1 MVAFFVDTLCSP
13 QGELSPGEDEGFEEP
28 HHIQQG
34 IFGVLY
40 TVCKEQ
46 YMTSYGFAFF
56 RLFIDFLQLWL
67 LVVNPAYG
75 FAIDADNAGWKAVSL
90 INLNWFL
97 AERGYMFF
105 LVLFYIFVGLLLL
118 NVGLS
123 VWVAHQFSNN
133 RFDQVWPIV
142 FLRWFGLIFY
152 QVLDVATLTLLLAAL
167 DCQFF
172 NVPKEVQFHSQLFPT
187 QMCWAMP
194 HLIHVAV
201 AVVAIIVF
209 VVMAGAMVVSQMD
222 LNPMTRHYMGIM
234 HTRTEGYSFIIKTIA
249 TIASVMVNSTKWLS
263 ILYIVCFVV
272 LMYLQY
278 KWVPFTFAVS
288 NYVRGASYAAVLYS
302 SVLLI
307 PLAFGSPSD
316 PEGRHDFS
324 HNITIALD
332 LEPGTNT
339 KYIHKFEDA
348 REVEVVLRNT
358 RQWLDEDTPDP
369 DSVKLGEA
377 IVKAGLAQL
386 SNNPQMFIL
395 FSSYLIDVQ
404 GSYQSGLTQLQVAK
418 KQSPGIL
425 ERFAIFSREQEHTQK
440 ASGANGG
447 AGAAVDLV
455 SYVEF
460 QRSHRLV
467 TRAHKEALMAMR
479 AFWGLLMHS
488 NVNFIKLTKAMNR
501 IEVTVRVAERAYRGV
516 LTRHST
522 NARLVRLY
530 GRFLESVK
538 FDPWAASKW
547 FAEAERLEE
556 MEEQAKESMQ
566 LSGSAELSG
575 KGIVEGVACIFIDSQ
590 GIIQVASPEAHALL
604 GFNKNELKGKDL
616 GIILPPP
623 FGEKHH
629 VLVRNYIASGVSHG
643 ILDHTNEFV
652 AISKTRQVVPVR
664 LKVSKVSGLSEDS
677 VFMGTL
683 EAVPNPPHTACA
695 WLLGGGGG
703 AAVGGVMGFGITL
716 IAADDR
722 FLDWL
727 GYDVSELVGQAVGGL
742 LEDEEILNS
751 AFKHLWNLHQSLV
764 TAKATVRKGGRHASF
779 TMRDREAGRESAAS
793 MGLLGFPHAAT
804 ADGAA
809 AAGAGVPASQ
819 PALGGGGGQQLGGAL
834 TPTATLSLGWRHKY
848 SGVVYFKT
856 RLKIGTI
863 GSVRH
868 MTVTMEADWKLTV
881 PRPGGRG
888 GLPGILSELM
898 LVADNKG
905 KILHVTTALAAALG
919 RSADIIRQGGIDM
932 LLPEPYTIL
941 HGPWLSALA
950 LPPGQAVAGGL
961 DANTSAPPHSCRSG
975 VAVSLCGFDEAEG
988 PVTRPFKLQ
997 MQQRLVPKLGQ
1008 RVHVLSLEQLTKE
1021 QAAAQRR
1028 LKLTVDMNG
1037 GITGADDAPAKLFGV
1052 DPKSLVG
1059 TALGELVDLFCTDE
1073 ALRTINDTVGEM
1085 AGEGR
1090 KGTGSGSG
1098 GKVDEDLLAGVAGVF
1113 NAANSRQ
1120 TTRML
1125 LELARRSSESDGIS
1139 WRVGVTLPP
1148 DPAAAAELE
1157 ELSRGLTPDD
1167 VAVASRLIG
1176 GKVVPAVMRVRLV
1189 KRDANI
1195 AKKLDARSWHTSR
1208 LSDSAHG
1215 DYLFSKQRAGSVTWE
1230 DEGNAATGAAGS
1242 GPPPKWVISWESNGG
1257 PHRQASDARLSGFQL
1272 PEMPLPPRA
1281 PLPPAPAPP
1290 PPLAGGGAAG
1300 SRASSFDMRTGMQQA
1315 ADVETLGSLE
1325 PGQGQLAQEPSSSG
1339 GLVFAAGGPAGG
1351 ASPGS
1356 SGPAPAAAALPG
1368 ADAARP
1374 LTPGSLMLANDLDR
1388 PSSLRLAAPPDLRST
1403 AGATPGSFNGGQGA
1417 LAAAAAAV
1425 IAAKP
1430 APPYPPS
1437 SPAMAAAAVA
1447 PSSPP
1452 TAAAQ
1457 ATHATR
1463 GGAELHRLAQSSSS
1477 TALSS
1482 AAAAAVATVKP
1493 PPGPPLTSARSSSPR
1508 SPSSLAPT
1516 PSITAAAAAAG
1527 VRTFD
1532 AQVAAAKAA
1541 ASGTARSADATGQ
1554 AGGIPGG
1561 DLFSFAAGLGLDL
1574 HGAAATAPA
1583 PRIPR
1588 GGLLVSAAEEPAPAL
1603 YIEVELWRAD
1613 LLTGVVEVDERGRV
1627 LRIDPTDDLGQA
1639 ALVLGAAK
1647 AELTGCNINSL
1658 LPLPAGG
1665 FLSLYNA
1672 GGAGAG
1678 GAGAPLRGALK
1689 SRKKNRDKEA
1699 SAPCTLAARHMGDA
1713 CVTSLRLQAVK
1724 RSGPYGTY
1732 YLMLRPEEPTP
1743 VQPGFVRWLT
1753 EGDTSGLAQRTQ
1765 LGVQDPAAYRDT
1777 AQGYAT
1783 GPARG
1788 EAALLPG
1795 GGSVAGA
1802 LAAAFGAGPAAGAP
1816 RTSRKNVTELGLT
1829 APNGPGCIRRASGF
1843 LPAHQPSPLTA
1854 AAPRSRAATSLGLSS
1869 MAAAPLPPPLPPPVL
1884 LSGGLE
1890 NLRVAPMRGGEGP
1903 NGGRRAT
1910 TGPAGDAA
1918 SAPATLQAVLPRPN
1932 GSGGEDSAYDPSM
1945 PPALVA
1951 GLQNG
1956 GSASAQERLMAHGPG
1971 GTSRRSRGSDPTQ
1984 NDGLGSADGA
1994 EPAKGAVLLLPGQP
2008 GSADEGGDVVDP
2020 ELLTSAQQD
2029 YSGLVKPSKLVPSIA
2044 RSNKDAKLA
2053 AVSSWVMSGGS
2064 QHLAAAGDASSAA
2077 ATHDHRHDDGGDRSN
2092 DNSEGGD
2099 RLSSEEE
2106 EAAGSPLGR
2115 EAADADARVR
2125 QGLAAGG
2132 GGVGGN
2138 GGPRNGD
2145 GNDNLH
2151 TAEQQ
2156 PWMTGAARGSSDPHV
2171 GAADESTGVEDEA
2184 GAHVTNYG
2192 AGKRFK
2198 KIYKLLTSPQAQ
2210 RASWLL
2216 QLQALAVV
2224 GLLMV
2229 AHTVT
2234 FAIMMTHLQVQT
2246 VAVTDLSAMGL
2257 AATRVHEIAL
2267 RCRTLAELFDS
2278 RAQQAP
2284 RNVTDITP
2292 LMAGVPTFGGPYNE
2306 SVADVLDSLGVAV
2319 VNLKVLQNGIYLGF
2333 DKAARIPARHGLRD
2347 IWDLPHVNITK
2358 YFDKNDAD
2366 GSVMAV
2372 GGLQSGINQPYN
2384 TSAAGT
2390 VQMSLWDAANL
2401 FVSQA
2406 LEVVQNSVPLVERG
2420 VDFKMWSAY
2429 RFVVENG
2436 LDDIWP
2442 AYLDSI
2448 DAMVQI
2454 VVEDGQQVYTIQLI
2468 MVCMEGGLVLI
2479 AAVIYMWWAASKFVG
2494 TRYALYS
2501 VFVHLPL
2508 GLTRT
2513 LANMSI
2519 TLEPG
2524 EEDEDDVALGLEAA
2538 AAAGGGAGGGDAG
2551 ADAADREEE
2560 PHPNGKGGTAARM
2573 LRIDSSAFK
2582 GRRGGAHGGPARLSE
2597 SFGKL
2602 GSAEQGSL
2610 KRYGSKLVGVDGRCA
2625 VASPSDA
2632 FRISITTK
2640 SATAAVAG
2648 DTTGMQRV
2656 LALASFLGGRNKVHA
2671 SKQAHQKR
2679 RLVPSYRVA
2688 LFLVMPFVI
2697 WGIILVCV
2705 NAAGFAE
2712 LAGNGGSIASLSVL
2726 HTVVIRLHRL
2736 LYYSLDLAASF
2747 GTDLV
2752 EACKTTLRWE
2762 LADATLEYSVLLYG
2776 HEALAWAA
2784 SNHSRTLTHLAL
2796 APAGIIYSGDKVTNI
2811 VYKTRGCLCEL
2822 PEECQPPDSPYY
2834 EVTRNGMDVLA
2845 KAQFLAVESLL
2856 NQIPPN
2862 ASGGMNSTEFRFMWS
2877 TFETDVE
2884 GGVDALLGMY
2894 REHVQWAYQGVRAE
2908 QIILFV
2914 TGWVWAFI
2922 FTMLILRPFL
2932 RRAHQEM
2939 RRIAEL
2945 LSQLPAEVDVET
2957 MVAQVVAFGFP
2968 NLKRLL
2974 ASTAKSLP
2982 EISSDDLVK
2991 KLDGKESV
2999 LVLDVRSAEEL
3010 PAGIIKGSLNLPTPL
3025 FKQPDTG
3032 PVDKAIQERI
3042 RHFKEVVVHCLL
3054 CAPGKRGPT
3063 AAAAL
3068 QARLEALGV
3077 APAPQVRVLTGGVDA
3092 FMKLYGARSDLVTLP
3107 PGGWKPPAH

>member
-1 MVAFFVDTLCSP
+1 
-13 QGELSPGEDEGFEEP
+13 
-28 HHIQQG
+28 
-34 IFGVLY
+34 
-40 TVCKEQ
+40 
-46 YMTSYGFAFF
+46 MTSVKFTIF
-56 RLFIDFLQLWL
+56 RLFMDFIQLWL

-75 FAIDADNAGWKAVSL
+75 FDIDSNNGGWRAVSL

-167 DCQFF
+167 DCQYFS
-172 NVPKEVQFHSQLFPT
+172 VPKDVQFHNQNFPSEV
-187 QMCWAMP
+187 CWAMP

-278 KWVPFTFAVS
+278 KWVPFTFAIS

-307 PLAFGSPSD
+307 ALAFGSPSD

-324 HNITIALD
+324 HNITIALWAGLAPAGVIGAVVCHIRLRQLGPSVADKFRD

-348 REVEVVLRNT
+348 RDVEVVLRNT

-395 FSSYLIDVQ
+395 YSSYLIDVQ
-404 GSYQSGLTQLQVAK
+404 GSYQSGYTQLQAAK

-501 IEVTVRVAERAYRGV
+501 IEVTVRAAERAYRGV
-516 LTRHST
+516 LIRHGT

-556 MEEQAKESMQ
+556 REEHAKEAMQ
-566 LSGSAELSG
+566 LGAGIDLGG
-575 KGIVEGVACIFIDSQ
+575 KGIVEGVAIVFIDSQ
-590 GIIQVASPEAHALL
+590 GIIQMASPEAHTLL

-751 AFKHLWNLHQSLV
+751 AFKHLWNLHQSLT
-764 TAKATVRKGGRHASF
+764 TAKAAARKPNRRASF
-779 TMRDREAGRESAAS
+779 SMRENRESAAD
-793 MGLLGFPHAAT
+793 GLGALGAPA
-804 ADGAA
+804 GAA
-809 AAGAGVPASQ
+809 EAAGAPSPLPQ
-819 PALGGGGGQQLGGAL
+819 SGGQQNLFGSM
-834 TPTATLSLGWRHKY
+834 TPTATLSLGWKHKY
-848 SGVVYFKT
+848 SGTVYIKT
-856 RLKIGTI
+856 HLKIGSI

-961 DANTSAPPHSCRSG
+961 DANTPAPPHSCRSG

-1008 RVHVLSLEQLTKE
+1008 RVHVLSLERLTKE

-1059 TALGELVDLFCTDE
+1059 TALGELVDLFRTDE

-1098 GKVDEDLLAGVAGVF
+1098 PKVDEDLLAGVAGVF

-1167 VAVASRLIG
+1167 VAVACRLIG

-1189 KRDANI
+1189 KRDANRG
-1195 AKKLDARSWHTSR
+1195 KQPDAGQRRTSILGAPSR
-1208 LSDSAHG
+1208 KMSDSSAYVG
-1215 DYLFSKQRAGSVTWE
+1215 NPVGKQRTGSVVKW
-1230 DEGNAATGAAGS
+1230 DGAGQAASAAA
-1242 GPPPKWVISWESNGG
+1242 PKWVISWEDGTGG
-1257 PHRQASDARLSGFQL
+1257 PQ
-1272 PEMPLPPRA
+1272 PNMPAPPPA

-1290 PPLAGGGAAG
+1290 PLEGGSAAG
-1300 SRASSFDMRTGMQQA
+1300 SRAGSFNVRAGSQQA
-1315 ADVETLGSLE
+1315 GDTGGASGDLVDDAEALLGSLGGPE
-1325 PGQGQLAQEPSSSG
+1325 QMGSVAAAAGASSG
-1339 GLVFAAGGPAGG
+1339 SFH
-1351 ASPGS
+1351 
-1356 SGPAPAAAALPG
+1356 APAATAAALL
-1368 ADAARP
+1368 AVDAARP

-1388 PSSLRLAAPPDLRST
+1388 PSSLRLAAPPDLRRA
-1403 AGATPGSFNGGQGA
+1403 AGAAPGSNAGSFSGGQGS
-1417 LAAAAAAV
+1417 LAAAAAGV
-1425 IAAKP
+1425 IAAKGGLP
-1430 APPYPPS
+1430 
-1437 SPAMAAAAVA
+1437 SPATAAAAGP
-1447 PSSPP
+1447 PSP
-1452 TAAAQ
+1452 TAAGPVPY
-1457 ATHATR
+1457 TPR
-1463 GGAELHRLAQSSSS
+1463 SGAELHRLAQASSNG
-1477 TALSS
+1477 ALSTGAAAATAALPPPPPSPGPMTGSMPSLSSMAPASNSTRVASRSELFGVPSFVTLEAPSKAAPPS
-1482 AAAAAVATVKP
+1482 AAAGTPTGGVN
-1493 PPGPPLTSARSSSPR
+1493 SAGSN
-1508 SPSSLAPT
+1508 
-1516 PSITAAAAAAG
+1516 I
-1527 VRTFD
+1527 
-1532 AQVAAAKAA
+1532 
-1541 ASGTARSADATGQ
+1541 ASGE
-1554 AGGIPGG
+1554 
-1561 DLFSFAAGLGLDL
+1561 LLSFAAGLGLDL
-1574 HGAAATAPA
+1574 HGAAGGPPSPSPSRGGFAPA
-1583 PRIPR
+1583 
-1588 GGLLVSAAEEPAPAL
+1588 VAEDSAPAL

-1658 LPLPAGG
+1658 LPLPQGG

-1788 EAALLPG
+1788 EASLLP

-1816 RTSRKNVTELGLT
+1816 LTTRKSMTALGLT
-1829 APNGPGCIRRASGF
+1829 TGVDALRRAGSSG
-1843 LPAHQPSPLTA
+1843 LLAHEHGPAAQPVG
-1854 AAPRSRAATSLGLSS
+1854 RAATSLGLSS
-1869 MAAAPLPPPLPPPVL
+1869 IPATRPPPPQLN
-1884 LSGGLE
+1884 LSGGLD
-1890 NLRVAPMRGGEGP
+1890 NLRVAPMRGAAAVAGA
-1903 NGGRRAT
+1903 NG
-1910 TGPAGDAA
+1910 AGSSPFRSASRFANTAMEEAA
-1918 SAPATLQAVLPRPN
+1918 PVPPRPN
-1932 GSGGEDSAYDPSM
+1932 GSGGEDSAYDPNM

-1951 GLQNG
+1951 DLQTG
-1956 GSASAQERLMAHGPG
+1956 GSATAQERLMARGPG

-1984 NDGLGSADGA
+1984 NGGLGSADGA
-1994 EPAKGAVLLLPGQP
+1994 EPADGAMLLPGQP
-2008 GSADEGGDVVDP
+2008 GSAEEGGDVVNP
-2020 ELLTSAQQD
+2020 ELLTSAQD
-2029 YSGLVKPSKLVPSIA
+2029 YSGLIDAIAADGKAVKAPMVPRSK
-2044 RSNKDAKLA
+2044 KDAKLA

-2064 QHLAAAGDASSAA
+2064 QHLAAVDGTSSFAPMHQASGVAA
-2077 ATHDHRHDDGGDRSN
+2077 ADDHYDENEDEGQ
-2092 DNSEGGD
+2092 NSEGGD
-2099 RLSSEEE
+2099 RMSSDEE
-2106 EAAGSPLGR
+2106 EAAAAPLVN
-2115 EAADADARVR
+2115 EADADARVR
-2125 QGLAAGG
+2125 LGLTAGG
-2132 GGVGGN
+2132 GGAKGGDVSSED
-2138 GGPRNGD
+2138 GGALAPP
-2145 GNDNLH
+2145 
-2151 TAEQQ
+2151 AQQ
-2156 PWMTGAARGSSDPHV
+2156 PKTFKAGGASAGASTDGS
-2171 GAADESTGVEDEA
+2171 GVDGMGSEA

-2198 KIYKLLTSPQAQ
+2198 KIYRLLMSPQAQ
-2210 RASWLL
+2210 RASRVL

-2234 FAIMMTHLQVQT
+2234 FVIMMMHLQVQQT
-2246 VAVTDLSAMGL
+2246 QVTNLSSMGF
-2257 AATRVHEIAL
+2257 AATRLHEIAL
-2267 RCRTLAELFDS
+2267 RCRTLAELYDN
-2278 RAQQAP
+2278 RAEQATL
-2284 RNVTDITP
+2284 NITDVMP
-2292 LMAGVPTFGGPYNE
+2292 LMEGVPTFGEPYNE
-2306 SVADVLDSLGVAV
+2306 STLGVLDSMETAILV
-2319 VNLKVLQNGIYLGF
+2319 LKSLQHGIYLGF
-2333 DKAARIPARHGLRD
+2333 GSASRISSQHGLRD
-2347 IWDLPHVNITK
+2347 IWDLPHINITK
-2358 YFDKNDAD
+2358 YFDRNDAD
-2366 GSVMAV
+2366 GKVMAIPS
-2372 GGLQSGINQPYN
+2372 GPEYAGLYN
-2384 TSAAGT
+2384 TTTVT
-2390 VQMSLWDAANL
+2390 VQMGLWDAGNM
-2401 FVSQA
+2401 FVAQA
-2406 LEVVQNSVPLVERG
+2406 LEVAQNSMDLVERG
-2420 VDFKMWSAY
+2420 VNFKMWSAY
-2429 RFVVENG
+2429 RFVVDNG

-2501 VFVHLPL
+2501 VFVQLPL

-2524 EEDEDDVALGLEAA
+2524 EEDEDDIALGLEAA
-2538 AAAGGGAGGGDAG
+2538 GGGGGGGGGGDK
-2551 ADAADREEE
+2551 ADKEDGPAPKD
-2560 PHPNGKGGTAARM
+2560 GGTGAVRA
-2573 LRIDSSAFK
+2573 LRIDSSAFLGGSK
-2582 GRRGGAHGGPARLSE
+2582 KGGAGSGPERAAGSNGNMGQRLASLASVVEAARKANGSQLARANSGIGLS
-2597 SFGKL
+2597 
-2602 GSAEQGSL
+2602 AADAHQNSL
-2610 KRYGSKLVGVDGRCA
+2610 TAK
-2625 VASPSDA
+2625 
-2632 FRISITTK
+2632 
-2640 SATAAVAG
+2640 TAAAAVEQTPSAAA
-2648 DTTGMQRV
+2648 TQHATG
-2656 LALASFLGGRNKVHA
+2656 LASFWRGQAKVH
-2671 SKQAHQKR
+2671 SLLQPKKAHQKR
-2679 RLVPSYRVA
+2679 RLVPSRRMAMY
-2688 LFLVMPFVI
+2688 LVLPFVA
-2697 WGIILVCV
+2697 WGLILVCV

-2712 LAGNGGSIASLSVL
+2712 LSGNDGPIASLGVL

-2736 LYYSLDLAASF
+2736 LYYALDLAASF

-2784 SNHSRTLTHLAL
+2784 SNHSRTLQHLAL
-2796 APAGIIYSGDKVTNI
+2796 APEGIIYSGDKVTNI

-2822 PEECQPPDSPYY
+2822 SEECQPPDSPYY

-2856 NQIPPN
+2856 NQNPPN

-2884 GGVDALLGMY
+2884 GGVDALMEMY
-2894 REHVQWAYQGVRAE
+2894 LLHVQKAYEGVRVE

-2914 TGWVWAFI
+2914 IGWVWALIFI
-2922 FTMLILRPFL
+2922 SLLLRPFL

-2945 LSQLPAEVDVET
+2945 LSQLPAEVDVEN
-2957 MVAQVVAFGFP
+2957 MVARVVMLGEMPTKAPIATAGS
-2968 NLKRLL
+2968 NGVNRLT
-2974 ASTAKSLP
+2974 SVKSM
-2982 EISSDDLVK
+2982 
-2991 KLDGKESV
+2991 
-2999 LVLDVRSAEEL
+2999 R
-3010 PAGIIKGSLNLPTPL
+3010 
-3025 FKQPDTG
+3025 
-3032 PVDKAIQERI
+3032 
-3042 RHFKEVVVHCLL
+3042 
-3054 CAPGKRGPT
+3054 
-3063 AAAAL
+3063 
-3068 QARLEALGV
+3068 
-3077 APAPQVRVLTGGVDA
+3077 
-3092 FMKLYGARSDLVTLP
+3092 Y
-3107 PGGWKPPAH
+3107 